1 MIRIEQVL
9 PTDIHLR
16 RLIQALDEDLLQR
29 YDEEN
34 IYTVDLDHTDAS
46 QIIFMMAYVDDTPA
60 GCGAIRPLDT
70 DSVELKRF
78 FVDAAYRRQGIAG
91 KMLQTLEQ
99 TAIEQGYHFVRL
111 ETGAEQFEATA
122 FYERNG
128 YYRIPVFADYKDDG
142 ISLCY
147 EKKLDLDK

>member
-1 MIRIEQVL
+1 MVRIEQVP
-9 PTDIHLR
+9 PTDLHLR
-16 RLIQALDEDLLQR
+16 ALIQALDKDLQQR

-34 IYTVDLDHTDAS
+34 IYTVDLDHPDAF
-46 QIIFMMAYVDDTPA
+46 QTTFIVAYVDETPA

-70 DSVELKRF
+70 ESVELKRF
-78 FVDAAYRRQGIAG
+78 FVDSAYRRQGIAG
-91 KMLQTLEQ
+91 NMLQALEHKALEQ
-99 TAIEQGYHFVRL
+99 GCHFVRL

-128 YYRIPVFADYKDDG
+128 YYRIPVFGDYEDDG

>member
-1 MIRIEQVL
+1 MVRIEQVP
-9 PTDIHLR
+9 PTDLHLR
-16 RLIQALDEDLLQR
+16 ALIQALDKDLQQR

-34 IYTVDLDHTDAS
+34 IYTVDLDHPDAF
-46 QIIFMMAYVDDTPA
+46 QTTFIVAYVDETPA

-70 DSVELKRF
+70 ESVELKRF
-78 FVDAAYRRQGIAG
+78 FVDSAYRRQGIAG
-91 KMLQTLEQ
+91 NMLQALEHKALEQ
-99 TAIEQGYHFVRL
+99 GCHFVRL

-128 YYRIPVFADYKDDG
+128 YYRIPVFGDYEDDG

-147 EKKLDLDK
+147 EKKLDLGK

>member
-1 MIRIEQVL
+1 MIRIEQVP
-9 PTDIHLR
+9 PTDLHLR
-16 RLIQALDEDLLQR
+16 TLIQALDKDLQQR

-34 IYTVDLDHTDAS
+34 IYTIDLDHPDAFYTT
-46 QIIFMMAYVDDTPA
+46 FMVAYIDDTPV

-78 FVDAAYRRQGIAG
+78 FVDSTYRRQGIAG
-91 KMLQTLEQ
+91 NMLQALEQ
-99 TAIEQGYHFVRL
+99 KAIEQGCHFVRL

-128 YYRIPVFADYKDDG
+128 YYRIPVFADYEDDG

>member
-34 IYTVDLDHTDAS
+34 IYTVDLDHADAS

-70 DSVELKRF
+70 ESVELKRF
-78 FVDAAYRRQGIAG
+78 FVDSTYRRQGIAG
-91 KMLQTLEQ
+91 KMLQALEQ
-99 TAIEQGYHFVRL
+99 TAIEQGCHFMRL

>member
-1 MIRIEQVL
+1 MVRIEQVP
-9 PTDIHLR
+9 PTDLHLR
-16 RLIQALDEDLLQR
+16 ALIQALDKDLQQR

-34 IYTVDLDHTDAS
+34 IYTVDLDHPDAF
-46 QIIFMMAYVDDTPA
+46 QTTFIVAYVDETPA

-70 DSVELKRF
+70 ESVELKRF
-78 FVDAAYRRQGIAG
+78 FVDSTYRRQGIAG
-91 KMLQTLEQ
+91 NMLQALEHKALEQ
-99 TAIEQGYHFVRL
+99 GCHFVRL

-128 YYRIPVFADYKDDG
+128 YYRIPVFGDYEDDG

-147 EKKLDLDK
+147 EKKLDLGK

>member
-1 MIRIEQVL
+1 MVRIEQVP
-9 PTDIHLR
+9 PTDLHLR
-16 RLIQALDEDLLQR
+16 ALIQALDKDLQQR

-34 IYTVDLDHTDAS
+34 IYTVDLDHPDAF
-46 QIIFMMAYVDDTPA
+46 QTTFIVAYVDETPA

-70 DSVELKRF
+70 ESVELKRF
-78 FVDAAYRRQGIAG
+78 FVDSAYRRQGIAG
-91 KMLQTLEQ
+91 NMLQALEHIALEQ
-99 TAIEQGYHFVRL
+99 GCHFVRL

-128 YYRIPVFADYKDDG
+128 YYRIPVFGDYEDDG

-147 EKKLDLDK
+147 EKKLDLGK

>member
-1 MIRIEQVL
+1 MVRIEQVP
-9 PTDIHLR
+9 PTDLHLR
-16 RLIQALDEDLLQR
+16 ALIQALDKDLQQR

-34 IYTVDLDHTDAS
+34 IYTIDLDHPDAF
-46 QIIFMMAYVDDTPA
+46 QTTFIVAYVDKTPA

-70 DSVELKRF
+70 ESVELKRF
-78 FVDAAYRRQGIAG
+78 FVDSTYRRQGIAG
-91 KMLQTLEQ
+91 NMLQALEHK
-99 TAIEQGYHFVRL
+99 AFEQGSHFVRL

-128 YYRIPVFADYKDDG
+128 YYRIPVFGDYEDDG

-147 EKKLDLDK
+147 EKKLDLGK

>member
-1 MIRIEQVL
+1 MIRIEQVP
-9 PTDIHLR
+9 PTDLHLR
-16 RLIQALDEDLLQR
+16 ALIQALDKDLQQR

-34 IYTVDLDHTDAS
+34 IYTVDLDHPDAF
-46 QIIFMMAYVDDTPA
+46 QTTFIVAYVDETPA

-70 DSVELKRF
+70 ESVELKRF
-78 FVDAAYRRQGIAG
+78 FVDSAYRRQGIAG
-91 KMLQTLEQ
+91 NMLQALEHKALEQ
-99 TAIEQGYHFVRL
+99 GCHFVRL

-128 YYRIPVFADYKDDG
+128 YYRIPVFGDYEDDG

>member
-1 MIRIEQVL
+1 MVRIEQVL
-9 PTDIHLR
+9 PIDQHLR

-34 IYTVDLDHTDAS
+34 IYTIDLDHPDTLKTT
-46 QIIFMMAYVDDTPA
+46 FMVAYVDDTPA
-60 GCGAIRPLDT
+60 GCGAIRSLDA

-78 FVDAAYRRQGIAG
+78 FVDSTYRRQGIAG
-91 KMLQTLEQ
+91 KMLQALEQ
-99 TAIEQGYHFVRL
+99 RAIEQGCQWIRL

>member
-1 MIRIEQVL
+1 MVRIEQVP
-9 PTDIHLR
+9 PTDLHLR
-16 RLIQALDEDLLQR
+16 ALIQALDKDLQQR

-34 IYTVDLDHTDAS
+34 IYTVDLDHPDAFHTTF
-46 QIIFMMAYVDDTPA
+46 IVAYIDETPA

-70 DSVELKRF
+70 ESVELKRF
-78 FVDAAYRRQGIAG
+78 FVDSAYRRQGIAG
-91 KMLQTLEQ
+91 NMLQALEHKALEQ
-99 TAIEQGYHFVRL
+99 GCHFVRL

-128 YYRIPVFADYKDDG
+128 YYRIPVFGDYEDDG